1 MKKIINSEIFKACVA
16 NTIMLASVLS
26 LESHPVFGSCV
37 LLAGLIL
44 IYRGYFGSNM

>member
-1 MKKIINSEIFKACVA
+1 MKKVINSSLFKGIVA

-37 LLAGLIL
+37 LCAGFIL
-44 IYRGYFGSNM
+44 IYKGYFGSNM

>member
-1 MKKIINSEIFKACVA
+1 MKKVINSEIFKACVA

-37 LLAGLIL
+37 LLAGFIL
-44 IYRGYFGSNM
+44 IDKGYFGK

>member
-1 MKKIINSEIFKACVA
+1 MKNVLNSSLFKGIVA
-16 NTIMLASVLS
+16 NMIMLASVFS

-44 IYRGYFGSNM
+44 IYKGYFGK

>member
-1 MKKIINSEIFKACVA
+1 MKKVINSEIFKACVA

-37 LLAGLIL
+37 LLAGFIL
-44 IYRGYFGSNM
+44 INKGYFGK

>member
-16 NTIMLASVLS
+16 NTIMLAYVLS

-37 LLAGLIL
+37 LCAGFIL
-44 IYRGYFGSNM
+44 IYKGYFGK

>member
-1 MKKIINSEIFKACVA
+1 MKNVLNSSLFKGIVA
-16 NTIMLASVLS
+16 NTIMLASILS

-44 IYRGYFGSNM
+44 IYKGYFGK